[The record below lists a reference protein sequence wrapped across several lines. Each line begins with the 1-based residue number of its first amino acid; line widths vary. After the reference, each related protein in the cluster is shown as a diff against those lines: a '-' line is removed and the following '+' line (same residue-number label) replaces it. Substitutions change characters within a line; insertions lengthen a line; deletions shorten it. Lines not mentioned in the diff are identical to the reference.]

1 MPALMVDIPNR
12 VWHFCHMPVPKGT
25 RIGGRQKGTG
35 NKRTEDVKQ
44 AIELV
49 AQGLGGHQGMLAWAA
64 ESAENMRLF
73 WATIYPKLL
82 PHTVNATVTH
92 DPIRAKD

>member
-1 MPALMVDIPNR
+1 
-12 VWHFCHMPVPKGT
+12 MPVPKGT
-25 RIGGRQKGTG
+25 RIGGRQKGTS

-49 AQGLGGHQGMLAWAA
+49 AQGLGGHEGMLKWANEA
-64 ESAENMRLF
+64 DENRRLF

-82 PHTVNATVTH
+82 PHTVNATVVI
-92 DPIRAKD
+92 DPLKVKD